1 MAVIPVGYSQVN
13 LKFTGAA
20 VPRNAEVTF
29 GVGNPTFLGPQA
41 VAAAVADSLGDFTAW
56 ASFSNLAKITSILVK
71 NGPNATG
78 PFVEIPVNSG
88 GTGTGE
94 AVPPN
99 VAVLVRK
106 QTEYGGRAGSGRMY
120 FPGLL
125 EANVSGGGNVS
136 SGTITSLQNAFN
148 AFAISL
154 DANLVPLVLLHGPN
168 SPIGDSAPTPIT
180 GLNVDS
186 KVATQRRRLR

>member
-20 VPRNAEVTF
+20 VPRGAEVTF
-29 GVGNPTFLGPQA
+29 GVANTTFLSPTG
-41 VAAAVADSLGDFTAW
+41 VAALVEDSLGDFTAW

-78 PFVEIPVNSG
+78 PFAEVPANSG
-88 GTGTGE
+88 GTGTSE
-94 AVPPN
+94 AAPPN

-106 QTEYGGRAGSGRMY
+106 HTAYGGRAGSGRFY
-120 FPGLL
+120 FPSPLDNVVDGAGNLL
-125 EANVSGGGNVS
+125 
-136 SGTITSLQNAFN
+136 SGTRTALQNAFD
-148 AFAISL
+148 AFAMSL
-154 DANLVPLVLLHGPN
+154 DANLIPLVLLHGPN

-186 KVATQRRRLR
+186 RVATQRRRLR